1 MISLLIAIAVGIVT
15 IAGIVTFIFQFAPQI
30 VEWLNNSV
38 ETISSIMTLLPAWI
52 IPYCLVGVALAF
64 ISLGV
69 KLL

>member
-1 MISLLIAIAVGIVT
+1 MIDLLIAIAVGIVT
-15 IAGIVTFIFQFAPQI
+15 IAGIATFIYSFAPQI

-38 ETISSIMTLLPAWI
+38 ETISSIMTFLPAWI
-52 IPYCLVGVALAF
+52 IPYCLVGVALAL